1 MKRLAVAAGALL
13 LVVNVA
19 TVGFVAV
26 SAFVHETEPR
36 AVPVGSAIAYEGR
49 LSGGD
54 LPFDGMCEF
63 TSVPFD
69 AAVGGSQVGATLQL
83 PETTASNGLFSTSL
97 AFGPQAF
104 ATDETRLLE
113 VSGQCPAA
121 SGFTVLPR
129 EELSSTLLAQFASYA
144 PRSGLTEIP
153 ASLADVYD
161 GVVVVAKSGGDFTSI
176 QAAMNSIQPN
186 SGDRYLVWVAPG
198 VYEERVTVKAYVE
211 LVGAGRLVTI
221 IRSPGEANID
231 ASATVTMNT
240 QSSLRNLTIENTG
253 GGAQFATGM
262 VMKQG
267 GAVRITDVDIRA
279 TGSPSSYGIHNTS
292 TSLTAVN
299 TNIKVEHPAGSGST
313 GVFLQSGGISDF
325 HDVDVYAW
333 AQTGIAISISGSTT
347 YLTFEQGSFG
357 GRGAVNAYGLFASQ
371 QGYLFLRD
379 PIISAYNDGA
389 GKAIG
394 IALVGGLTLIDGG
407 RLQANGGSLAIGIE
421 AYNAGPQI
429 DRIRILVLSATG
441 DNVGIRH
448 FSGASPVITNSNISA
463 SGAGARALAN
473 VPGDGQSPPRTIN
486 VYGSTLTG
494 ANNSAGAYTPNITYR
509 FTNSHL
515 NGPRGAIGS
524 YVCVYSSKGDFTPLS
539 ASCQ

>member
-1 MKRLAVAAGALL
+1 
-13 LVVNVA
+13 
-19 TVGFVAV
+19 
-26 SAFVHETEPR
+26 
-36 AVPVGSAIAYEGR
+36 
-49 LSGGD
+49 
-54 LPFDGMCEF
+54 
-63 TSVPFD
+63 
-69 AAVGGSQVGATLQL
+69 
-83 PETTASNGLFSTSL
+83 
-97 AFGPQAF
+97 
-104 ATDETRLLE
+104 
-113 VSGQCPAA
+113 
-121 SGFTVLPR
+121 
-129 EELSSTLLAQFASYA
+129 
-144 PRSGLTEIP
+144 
-153 ASLADVYD
+153 
-161 GVVVVAKSGGDFTSI
+161 
-176 QAAMNSIQPN
+176 
-186 SGDRYLVWVAPG
+186 
-198 VYEERVTVKAYVE
+198 VE

-221 IRSPGEANID
+221 IRSSGEANID
-231 ASATVTMNT
+231 SSATVTMNT

-253 GGAQFATGM
+253 GGAPFATGM

-267 GAVRITDVDIRA
+267 GSVRITDVDIRA
-279 TGSPSSYGIHNTS
+279 TGSPNSYGIHNTG
-292 TSLTAVN
+292 TSLSAESTD
-299 TNIKVEHPAGSGST
+299 IKVEHPAGSSST
-313 GVFLQSGGISDF
+313 GVLLQSGGLSDF

-333 AQTGIAISISGSTT
+333 AQTGIAINISGSTT
-347 YLTFEQGSFG
+347 YPTFEQGRFG
-357 GRGAVNAYGLFASQ
+357 GRGAVNAYGLIASQ

-407 RLQANGGSLAIGIE
+407 RLQANGGSIAIGIE

-473 VPGDGQSPPRTIN
+473 VPGDGQSTPRTIN

-494 ANNSAGAYTPNITYR
+494 ANNSAGAFTPNITYR

-515 NGPRGAIGS
+515 NGPIGSIGS